1 MGLYSASRAGLAGP
15 PTRPLMGLK
24 IMMDDEHY
32 RPAGVVAPQRL
43 TFDTFR
49 GTISRV
55 FSR

>member
-1 MGLYSASRAGLAGP
+1 MGLCSASRVGLAGP